1 MINVLRQL
9 LFLEIVSVMKIQN
22 KLFSF
27 YIYEYKVVVGV
38 ELINELFKSGG
49 GGRDVFHSVQLVWKL
64 IANSNCHQLN
74 KYVGKM

>member
-1 MINVLRQL
+1 
-9 LFLEIVSVMKIQN
+9 
-22 KLFSF
+22 
-27 YIYEYKVVVGV
+27 VGV
-38 ELINELFKSGG
+38 ELINELFKSG